1 MLIPNSFRIFAET
14 KHRYTFLYSFSRSC
28 SGLYFNVGVW
38 IRREFANAVM
48 PETITDGLKTYTI
61 PENWK

>member
-28 SGLYFNVGVW
+28 SGLFFKCGCMDKKRV
-38 IRREFANAVM
+38 RKCSDA
-48 PETITDGLKTYTI
+48 
-61 PENWK
+61 

>member
-38 IRREFANAVM
+38 I
-48 PETITDGLKTYTI
+48 
-61 PENWK
+61 